1 MLHVVTG
8 VKAMPVVE
16 KIHRRVLSSNSLLLR
31 RAYSSFVQEGSS
43 LRHTNFLRGRHIHD
57 SPTLHFPR
65 RRDFFSANATLQQ
78 QPQHLLRDGDSAE
91 HQQNQKRK
99 VSRSPAGKTS
109 LRRVA
114 VEAQRSRDGI
124 ITPGT
129 SATDGLPR
137 AKTVTAYCVAEQFNL
152 PHVVR
157 LLQSKGYELDPCK
170 TELYPQVVHIQVPVK
185 NSHTSL
191 NSRDESTK
199 MGETGDVF
207 IFPSGTL
214 VAWALP
220 EGTVSFLA
228 TRILLPAAESPHVDQ
243 LETESL
249 EYLEDLERETSSIKG
264 DTIILGTK
272 VPSAPSQK
280 KPASSAHGV
289 TTNACDASDEQ
300 ELQRRN
306 VDTVLAK
313 IAFSSGLAR
322 STKLAVLESLLSNYF
337 ESTRSIPT
345 MLSRGSRLPFT
356 RSFILRKTGQLLSVR
371 AQLNLYSELTDS
383 LPDLFWDSRHE
394 LGLEGYYDQVG
405 RALDVGVR
413 IKVLNEK
420 MDYAQ
425 EIASV
430 LRERLSEKHGLVLE
444 WTIIALIAV
453 EVGFEVL
460 RLWKERNERL
470 EKENKAEVTQ
480 GLIPTH

>member
-1 MLHVVTG
+1 M
-8 VKAMPVVE
+8 
-16 KIHRRVLSSNSLLLR
+16 
-31 RAYSSFVQEGSS
+31 
-43 LRHTNFLRGRHIHD
+43 
-57 SPTLHFPR
+57 
-65 RRDFFSANATLQQ
+65 
-78 QPQHLLRDGDSAE
+78 
-91 HQQNQKRK
+91 
-99 VSRSPAGKTS
+99 
-109 LRRVA
+109 
-114 VEAQRSRDGI
+114 
-124 ITPGT
+124 
-129 SATDGLPR
+129 
-137 AKTVTAYCVAEQFNL
+137 TAYCVAEQFDL

-157 LLQSKGYELDPCK
+157 ILEANGYELDPCR
-170 TELYPQVVHIQVPVK
+170 TELYPQVVHIQVPI
-185 NSHTSL
+185 SPGHTSAKL
-191 NSRDESTK
+191 RTASIES
-199 MGETGDVF
+199 EQTGDVF
-207 IFPSGTL
+207 IFPSGTV

-220 EGTVSFLA
+220 EETISFLA
-228 TRILLPAAESPHVDQ
+228 TGTLLPATENPHIEK
-243 LETESL
+243 LETEHL
-249 EYLEDLERETSSIKG
+249 EYLEDTQRENSSIRG
-264 DTIILGTK
+264 DTITLGTRLPAS
-272 VPSAPSQK
+272 PSHQ
-280 KPASSAHGV
+280 KPASSAHLD
-289 TTNACDASDEQ
+289 TNISSPAVKSEI
-300 ELQRRN
+300 QRRN

-322 STKLAVLESLLSNYF
+322 STKLAVLESLMSDYF

-356 RSFILRKTGQLLSVR
+356 RSFILQKTGQLLSVR

-470 EKENKAEVTQ
+470 EKETKLEVIQ
-480 GLIPTH
+480 GHLSTHGRV